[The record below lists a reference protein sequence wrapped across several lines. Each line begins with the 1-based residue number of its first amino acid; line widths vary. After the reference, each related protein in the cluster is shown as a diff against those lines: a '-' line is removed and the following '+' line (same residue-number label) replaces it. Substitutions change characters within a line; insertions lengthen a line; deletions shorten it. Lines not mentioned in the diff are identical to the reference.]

1 MVTILTCEQRELVE
15 RNLDCIDLAL
25 RKFPAYCRDE
35 YISEAYVK
43 ICELAL
49 KEYKSEEEFRKIA
62 VTSLKNM
69 AYTMHRNS
77 DREVALNEYIEDQRF
92 EDNSEGYCQ
101 IMGFID
107 GLREEEKFIIYKRY
121 LGYSLKEIAEML
133 GVDYWIVTYLF
144 SKIKKKYFE
153 SEEI

>member
-1 MVTILTCEQRELVE
+1 
-15 RNLDCIDLAL
+15 
-25 RKFPAYCRDE
+25 
-35 YISEAYVK
+35 
-43 ICELAL
+43 
-49 KEYKSEEEFRKIA
+49 
-62 VTSLKNM
+62 M

-92 EDNSEGYCQ
+92 EDSSEGYCQ